1 MNLTHVTLSP
11 RPLPRLEPLRFLLRI
26 MLMKGSRRRLLD
38 LDDHLLRDVGITQA
52 EARHEAERTCW
63 NVPAHWLR

>member
-1 MNLTHVTLSP
+1 MLGLATVAGAARRPFPTLSHFFDLMALQQS
-11 RPLPRLEPLRFLLRI
+11 RQRLAR
-26 MLMKGSRRRLLD
+26 

-63 NVPAHWLR
+63 NAPAHWLR